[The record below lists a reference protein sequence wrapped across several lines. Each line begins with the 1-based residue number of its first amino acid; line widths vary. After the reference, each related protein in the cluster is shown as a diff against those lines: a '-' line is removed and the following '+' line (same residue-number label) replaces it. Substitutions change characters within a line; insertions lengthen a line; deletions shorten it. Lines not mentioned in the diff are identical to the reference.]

1 MLNKQFIALLRFA
14 AISGNILFVLWVT
27 LNGLKEGFHGTIYQK
42 LSYIGLVGLLS
53 VNSFLILNRSTAKP
67 SSTIIDN

>member
-27 LNGLKEGFHGTIYQK
+27 FNGLKEGFSGTIYQK

-53 VNSFLILNRSTAKP
+53 INSFLILSKSATKTSAQ
-67 SSTIIDN
+67 

>member
-1 MLNKQFIALLRFA
+1 MFNKQFIALLRFA

-27 LNGLKEGFHGTIYQK
+27 FNGLKEGFHGTIYEK

-53 VNSFLILNRSTAKP
+53 INSFLILSKSARKP
-67 SSTIIDN
+67 SAQ

>member
-27 LNGLKEGFHGTIYQK
+27 VNGLEEGFSGTIYQK
-42 LSYIGLVGLLS
+42 LSYVGLVVLLS
-53 VNSFLILNRSTAKP
+53 INSFFILRRPST
-67 SSTIIDN
+67 TTEQ